1 MSELDVIKH
10 LVSEDHLEAVR
21 KKYRCL
27 RPGEERFEY
36 LYVVAEIKAI
46 LDGQIVLPE
55 AKMFEED

>member
-1 MSELDVIKH
+1 MSEMDIIRY
-10 LVSEDHLEAVR
+10 LVSEKHLEAVR
-21 KKYRCL
+21 KKYQYL
-27 RPGEERFEY
+27 RPGEKRFEY